1 MSKKIK
7 IILLAI
13 LLFVLG
19 TGVVNASTASATL
32 TTEKQEVVPGETFT
46 VTFSAESEQGIN
58 GIEVIMGYDENKLEF
73 VKSEI
78 IDTTKWTN
86 LGENL
91 TAQILHVSNETVTE
105 SEIFTITFKVKESAT
120 IDATAVIKADSIVI
134 DSEAQ
139 TNAKKEIEAQEIEVK
154 VVNVQEP
161 DENDGTPENDSTQEE
176 QETQD
181 KENTEQN
188 QVTPDKESDKK
199 TEENKDNT
207 TSEKEYPKTGAE
219 RTILPIVVLIIILI
233 ASYVGYR
240 KYREI

>member
-1 MSKKIK
+1 MSKKLR
-7 IILLAI
+7 IILISI

-19 TGVVNASTASATL
+19 TVAVNANEATALL
-32 TTEKQEVVPGETFT
+32 TTNSQNVKPGETFS
-46 VTFSAESEQGIN
+46 VAFSANCSEGIN
-58 GIEVIMGYDENKLEF
+58 GVESKISYDEEILEF
-73 VKSEI
+73 VELKVS
-78 IDTTKWTN
+78 DTTKWTN

-161 DENDGTPENDSTQEE
+161 DENGGTPENDSTQEE

-233 ASYVGYR
+233 ASYAGYR